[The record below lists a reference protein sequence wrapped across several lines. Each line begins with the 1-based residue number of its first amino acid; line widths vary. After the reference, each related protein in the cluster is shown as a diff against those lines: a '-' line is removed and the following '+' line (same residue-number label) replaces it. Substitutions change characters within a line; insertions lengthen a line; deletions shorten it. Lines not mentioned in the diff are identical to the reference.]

1 MMLPKDLKA
10 ALKAQS
16 VSEQVLVLNHF
27 AEMQLCESSKPE
39 EWLKDFNVSL
49 RQDFPH
55 LIHQPVPLDAF
66 FALFDDAEPL
76 DLYEVVQ
83 QTAPKTVNPYQLF
96 SLIES
101 DGITDIAPSHHWV
114 NRVGYIISDKPFY
127 LDCVF
132 SDAMDN

>member
-1 MMLPKDLKA
+1 MMLPNALKT
-10 ALKAQS
+10 ALKAQP

-27 AEMQLCESSKPE
+27 AEMQISQVFEPE
-39 EWLKDFNVSL
+39 KWLQALNASL

-55 LIHQPVPLDAF
+55 LMHHPVPLDTF
-66 FALFDDAEPL
+66 FALFDDAESL

-83 QTAPKTVNPYQLF
+83 QKAPKTVNPYHLF

-101 DGITDIAPSHHWV
+101 DGITDIAPGHHWV
-114 NRVGYIISDKPFY
+114 NRVGYIVSDKSFY

-132 SDAMDN
+132 SDGGD